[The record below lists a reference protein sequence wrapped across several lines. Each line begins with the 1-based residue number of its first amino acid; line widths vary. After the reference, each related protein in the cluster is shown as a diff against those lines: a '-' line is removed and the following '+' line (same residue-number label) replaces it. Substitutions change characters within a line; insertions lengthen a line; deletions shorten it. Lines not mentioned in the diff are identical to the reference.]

1 MVLAPERPKRDIKL
15 NKIEYLVFSIYEEYF
30 GKILDKINPM
40 SLKNNWKSLTG
51 A

>member
-1 MVLAPERPKRDIKL
+1 MVLAPERLKSDTKL
-15 NKIEYLVFSIYEEYF
+15 NNIIFSIYEEYF
-30 GKILDKINPM
+30 GKILDNINPM